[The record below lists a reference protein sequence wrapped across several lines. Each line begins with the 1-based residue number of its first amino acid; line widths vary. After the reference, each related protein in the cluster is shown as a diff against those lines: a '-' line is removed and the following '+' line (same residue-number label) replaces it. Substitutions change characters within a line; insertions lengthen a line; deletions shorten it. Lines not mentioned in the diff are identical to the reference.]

1 MIRSLS
7 IKYTAVTQ
15 ILDTTDTVCFACG
28 YSSSKRFRW
37 NDLNPQLIK
46 NKLLCPRMISLL
58 ADFLLFLLLTYR
70 FSAMFGGLFI
80 YYGILQA
87 VILFS
92 VSKLLPVFHGIQ
104 QSKTA
109 YGIKDTIKRSRTKNC
124 PTHPTWCFW
133 FVYVR
138 NISYIF
144 VHSCWEASCSV
155 DQWDCEFRRVTEMA
169 PYSIDPNSWMAAGVD
184 VGLRE
189 GKGWLPPSVVGSTIS
204 WNTLNSSPS
213 SRKRSRPTLESHF
226 TFLTII
232 RKILPASTLSTE
244 VFENRCKNFFYFY
257 ANALINVGVGI
268 VLTYTSTV
276 PDFQYLILSYLD
288 QIHAVWNPRIYFV
301 LLYRQVEFVTK
312 QKRNISMLMQ
322 TCYVVF

>member
-1 MIRSLS
+1 
-7 IKYTAVTQ
+7 
-15 ILDTTDTVCFACG
+15 
-28 YSSSKRFRW
+28 
-37 NDLNPQLIK
+37 
-46 NKLLCPRMISLL
+46 MISLL
-58 ADFLLFLLLTYR
+58 SDFLLFLLLTYR

-184 VGLRE
+184 VGVTGGE
-189 GKGWLPPSVVGSTIS
+189 GLAPS
-204 WNTLNSSPS
+204 L
-213 SRKRSRPTLESHF
+213 RSRPHDFLEHF
-226 TFLTII
+226 EL
-232 RKILPASTLSTE
+232 
-244 VFENRCKNFFYFY
+244 
-257 ANALINVGVGI
+257 
-268 VLTYTSTV
+268 V
-276 PDFQYLILSYLD
+276 PQFQEAF
-288 QIHAVWNPRIYFV
+288 QTNPRKSLHIPYHYSENTACFYPIHWGFRESLQELFLFLRERV
-301 LLYRQVEFVTK
+301 D
-312 QKRNISMLMQ
+312 
-322 TCYVVF
+322 